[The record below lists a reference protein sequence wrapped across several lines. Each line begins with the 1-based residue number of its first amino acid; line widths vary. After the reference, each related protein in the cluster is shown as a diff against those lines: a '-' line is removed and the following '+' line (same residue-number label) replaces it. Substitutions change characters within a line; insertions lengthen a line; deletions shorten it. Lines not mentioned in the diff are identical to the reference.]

1 MRALLYKDLQNLR
14 RYIFQ
19 LLAICLAFGLIFGIS
34 NGNLYFVY
42 GYAAIL
48 SLMIVLNSMAYDEQ
62 CGWYRTALTMPIS
75 RRALVG
81 SKYLLGLLAVAG
93 GAAYSLVLSAVG
105 SFFLPVSP
113 LEALAAAGGCSCIAL
128 LFLAILTPLLF
139 RYGTEKTRLLMALL
153 FVLPILLLFVIER
166 LGLPMP
172 SETVLAGLLLALPF
186 LIAGLYALSF
196 LISVRIFRAK
206 LP

>member
-19 LLAICLAFGLIFGIS
+19 LLAICLAFGLIFSIS

-62 CGWYRTALTMPIS
+62 CGWYRSALTMPIS
-75 RRALVG
+75 RKTLVG
-81 SKYLLGLLAVAG
+81 SKYLLGFLSIVG
-93 GAAYSLVLSAVG
+93 GMIYSLLLGGIG
-105 SFFLPVSP
+105 SFFFPVS
-113 LEALAAAGGCSCIAL
+113 LTVSLVTAGGCSCVAL
-128 LFLAILTPLLF
+128 LLIAVLLPLLF
-139 RYGTEKTRLLMALL
+139 RYGTEKTRLLMILIFLL
-153 FVLPILLLFVIER
+153 PVLLILLLSQ
-166 LGLPMP
+166 LGVPMP
-172 SETVLAGLLLALPF
+172 DASMLIAFLIALPF
-186 LIAGLYALSF
+186 VSAAAYLLSF
-196 LISVRIFRAK
+196 LLSVKIFRLR